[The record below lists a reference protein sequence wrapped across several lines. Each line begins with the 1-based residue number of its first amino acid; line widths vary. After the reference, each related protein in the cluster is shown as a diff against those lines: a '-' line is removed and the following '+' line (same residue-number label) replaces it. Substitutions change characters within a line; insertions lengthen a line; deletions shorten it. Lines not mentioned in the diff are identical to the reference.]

1 MLFRSHLNAVGMFE
15 KHQHPTEGE
24 TLLVRA
30 PVNYAKTPNSIRTH
44 APRFGEH
51 GAEVLSELGY
61 DEGTIAELMEGG
73 AVLTDSD

>member
-1 MLFRSHLNAVGMFE
+1 MFE

-30 PVNYAKTPNSIRTH
+30 PVKYAKTPNSIRRH

-51 GAEVLSELGY
+51 GAEVLHELGY
-61 DEGTIAELMEGG
+61 NEDSIGKLMKSG
-73 AVLTDSD
+73 AILKDTNQS